1 MLRARCEWLFVQSS
15 RPNYGGRVVAP
26 QKTMSAVPRRGRIGT
41 DSVMRVAN
49 LAKLR
54 LKGSISSARLVVEFV
69 VERLISLPTLDE
81 GADDR
86 ESKAGLRRCAADNR
100 QHGCIV
106 EVVLRHGRSTGRRY
120 NGG

>member
-1 MLRARCEWLFVQSS
+1 
-15 RPNYGGRVVAP
+15 
-26 QKTMSAVPRRGRIGT
+26 MSAVPRRGRIGT

-54 LKGSISSARLVVEFV
+54 LKGSVSSARLVVEFV

-81 GADDR
+81 GVDDR
-86 ESKAGLRRCAADNR
+86 ESKAGLRRCAADNG
-100 QHGCIV
+100 QHSCIV
-106 EVVLRHGRSTGRRY
+106 EVVLRHGSTGRRY